1 MAQKSI
7 KSYSSIRYP
16 KYWMRAKI
24 FRSSD
29 IACCRT
35 LLHIGKPVH
44 ARVGNARILPAR
56 MLCLARDTPGR
67 SGASI
72 V

>member
-24 FRSSD
+24 FSVIRH
-29 IACCRT
+29 R
-35 LLHIGKPVH
+35 LLPPSFAHRQAVS
-44 ARVGNARILPAR
+44 RQ
-56 MLCLARDTPGR
+56 
-67 SGASI
+67 SQ
-72 V
+72 